1 MKALQGFCF
10 PAVFRL
16 VLNKERYMFDQDD
29 QRTSQPYTGP
39 AVLRTLTWAPR
50 TKRSLLDSISDFV
63 SGSDEPIPM
72 PLQASTLSPM
82 DFDFGKLSGALE
94 ISESE
99 PSAARLEKVAINVV
113 KMSQFFGF
121 GLWIEVSRE
130 DYQKFCGKRMVPRS
144 EFGLL
149 IELTLRKCL
158 IARGDKYAIG
168 PYMAFLLSKYSVKN
182 SVAA

>member
-1 MKALQGFCF
+1 
-10 PAVFRL
+10 
-16 VLNKERYMFDQDD
+16 MFDQDD
-29 QRTSQPYTGP
+29 QLTSQPYTGP

-50 TKRSLLDSISDFV
+50 TTAVAQESSDSVCNLS
-63 SGSDEPIPM
+63 IPM

-82 DFDFGKLSGALE
+82 DFDFGKLSGARD